1 MFGQYQSLVGT
12 TINAFVEICIT
23 VFVFYSRMFPLKER
37 KYAKGL
43 KYALAL
49 LALLVR
55 IAFFYF
61 IPSFIP
67 NVILSFALAYALL
80 DLVFKGDT
88 IDKLLTI
95 VAYILYILIAELI
108 ILQFQN
114 MFMVNPLYL
123 NDISYQLIYI
133 TTTRTILFW
142 LCLTNANIINRRFSR
157 IPLYYW
163 AIIIT
168 VPLASVIML
177 NTVYW
182 SIIYSMDKYA
192 LYLGISIICL
202 LYMNFSIFAF
212 IDSYTTNVKVTV
224 LESLIEKENENYK
237 QLGFSYDE
245 MRKMRHDFKNHVVM
259 IKSLIKNNEISLLK
273 KYIEDFES
281 EIEEASMI
289 YTKNPAIDAIINIKG
304 LLAKENDIRYVVKT
318 SNIIDTIYISPY
330 NVCRILG
337 NAIDNAIEACMR
349 IKDETMEKFIFIS
362 FQKIENN
369 IVILIENS
377 ADRVKKTFADQFES
391 LKDNKSMHGLGLSII
406 RDAVDELGG
415 FMNVQFQ
422 NNVFTL
428 HVVIPYKGNATKTG

>member
-1 MFGQYQSLVGT
+1 
-12 TINAFVEICIT
+12 
-23 VFVFYSRMFPLKER
+23 MFPLKER

-245 MRKMRHDFKNHVVM
+245 MRKMRHDFKNM
-259 IKSLIKNNEISLLK
+259 SL
-273 KYIEDFES
+273 
-281 EIEEASMI
+281 
-289 YTKNPAIDAIINIKG
+289 
-304 LLAKENDIRYVVKT
+304 
-318 SNIIDTIYISPY
+318 
-330 NVCRILG
+330 
-337 NAIDNAIEACMR
+337 
-349 IKDETMEKFIFIS
+349 
-362 FQKIENN
+362 
-369 IVILIENS
+369 
-377 ADRVKKTFADQFES
+377 
-391 LKDNKSMHGLGLSII
+391 
-406 RDAVDELGG
+406 
-415 FMNVQFQ
+415 
-422 NNVFTL
+422 
-428 HVVIPYKGNATKTG
+428 